1 MSADGILS
9 EVENKLKEVNIE
21 QTENIIT
28 VNEEKPKKSKKKSKS
43 KAVKND
49 ENKEV
54 AEDKVIADE
63 PVEKENQENTEAGP
77 VCAFCKKPGATKR
90 CNKKC
95 FKKCMTKF
103 FCNETCVDLA
113 HENKKAAV
121 AKIEAKKVATAKKKS
136 TTKVKNWKNT
146 DSGQFWWHDQ

>member
-1 MSADGILS
+1 MSNDGILS

-21 QTENIIT
+21 QTENTTPFID
-28 VNEEKPKKSKKKSKS
+28 EKPKKSKKKNKS
-43 KAVKND
+43 KAAKTD
-49 ENKEV
+49 ENKVTE
-54 AEDKVIADE
+54 EKVIAEEPIDE
-63 PVEKENQENTEAGP
+63 ENQENSEAGP
-77 VCAFCKKPGATKR
+77 VCAFCKKPGPTKR

-121 AKIEAKKVATAKKKS
+121 AKVEAKKVAAAKKKS

>member
-1 MSADGILS
+1 MSTEGILS

-21 QTENIIT
+21 QTENTTPVID
-28 VNEEKPKKSKKKSKS
+28 EKPKKSKKKNKS
-43 KAVKND
+43 KAAKTD
-49 ENKEV
+49 ENKV
-54 AEDKVIADE
+54 AEEKVIAEEPIDE
-63 PVEKENQENTEAGP
+63 ENQENTEAGP
-77 VCAFCKKPGATKR
+77 VCAFCKKPGPTKR

-95 FKKCMTKF
+95 FKKCMTKL

-121 AKIEAKKVATAKKKS
+121 AKVEAKKVAAAKKKS